1 MPKIEI
7 VDVDQHNTRK
17 LTLMYYKN
25 SNKEL
30 SKSANRVLRH
40 IEYLWGFTTE
50 MVDQD
55 GKHYNTL

>member
-1 MPKIEI
+1 MN
-7 VDVDQHNTRK
+7 DQHNTRK

-30 SKSANRVLRH
+30 SKSASRVLRH

-55 GKHYNTL
+55 SKNYTI